1 MVRPKLH
8 DLYSLFGGRG
18 NGKCPPPPFF
28 RDGQVFFF
36 MLGRRGA
43 ANSGSS
49 PASKFSGL
57 LLWALLAETEHKGT
71 CQISCLALEA
81 AVRPRL
87 RLTLANLTF

>member
-1 MVRPKLH
+1 MVRPELH

-18 NGKCPPPPFF
+18 NGKCPPPLSF
-28 RDGQVFFF
+28 GMGKYFF

-43 ANSGSS
+43 ANSGSA

-57 LLWALLAETEHKGT
+57 LLWVLLAETEHKGT